1 MLPECKTRPAALQS
15 ARTGSFPALSTAL
28 LDRHDMMEP
37 RDSADRIE
45 PMLAADAIEPTERNE
60 PAEASDRIEP
70 AEPTDRIEPTEPIDR
85 IDPFDP
91 MLSSE
96 SCERIDHREPLP
108 SLMPGILVPRPPT
121 GNAATRATPGDSF
134 EAAH

>member
-1 MLPECKTRPAALQS
+1 
-15 ARTGSFPALSTAL
+15 
-28 LDRHDMMEP
+28 
-37 RDSADRIE
+37 
-45 PMLAADAIEPTERNE
+45 MLAADAIEPAERNE

-85 IDPFDP
+85 TDPFDP

-121 GNAATRATPGDSF
+121 GNTATRATPGDSF
-134 EAAH
+134 EAAR